1 MNLKIY
7 PVVLQ
12 LLSELRPSIAR
23 IEKCDR
29 DLGRQMRRA
38 SASMVLNLAEGSC
51 SQGGNKRVR
60 YFNSL
65 GSTREVLACV
75 EVGMALGYIEP
86 LTPAVLDRF
95 QHVIGTLVRLVK

>member
-1 MNLKIY
+1 MLKIY
-7 PVVLQ
+7 PVIVQ
-12 LLSELRPSIAR
+12 LLSDLRPSIAR

-38 SASMVLNLAEGSC
+38 SASMVLNCAEGAY
-51 SQGGNKRVR
+51 SQKGNKRVR

-65 GSTREVLACV
+65 GSTREVLSCI
-75 EVGMALGYIEP
+75 EVGMALGYIQP
-86 LTPAVLDRF
+86 LDAAILDRF